1 MSYSIIAWKGNMESK
16 HVMLNIRT
24 QKKTW
29 IL

>member
-1 MSYSIIAWKGNMESK
+1 MSYSFIAWKGNMESK

-24 QKKTW
+24 QKKT